1 MLFSGYRNNT
11 PPFTYCYLLQYFGSQ
26 IAHYVMYKNV
36 VVEGLSLAGDPFWGI
51 FGSLATGGII
61 YFTRT
66 FAHSSIYQA
75 YETEDHQRIGFQTH
89 TLFGKPGRKF
99 EVPLGNVR
107 FIQKPNQLTRTEEE
121 TAASKDQGGIVNKM
135 LASSYVPMKVD
146 GFGSN
151 VIVDVDGH
159 FVDKARFVE
168 LVSEPTKV
176 IKNNAKEQTKDIPVA
191 PRKRS
196 GKKN

>member
-1 MLFSGYRNNT
+1 
-11 PPFTYCYLLQYFGSQ
+11 
-26 IAHYVMYKNV
+26 MYKDV
-36 VVEGLSLAGDPFWGI
+36 VVDGLSLAGDPFWGI

-107 FIQKPNQLTRTEEE
+107 FIQKPNQLTRSDEE

-151 VIVDVDGH
+151 VVVDVDGN
-159 FVDKARFVE
+159 FVNKARFVE
-168 LVSEPTKV
+168 LISEPAHV
-176 IKNNAKEQTKDIPVA
+176 IKTNTNKDIPVA